1 MLHLFETHKM
11 KKYTLWLTA
20 AIIATTAFYFATAL
34 IQYFNY
40 SYTGLDLAI
49 FNEVFFNTS
58 NGFPYDFSFHGP
70 TYLGDHLSPFIILL
84 IPFYSIYK
92 SPLTL
97 LFLQSLGL
105 ALGLIP
111 LTHLSKSIFKKKQ
124 AHITFAISYI
134 FSALIGSIML
144 SEFHMLAFFV
154 PLSLSA
160 YYFYHKQRFLP
171 FITFFTLALIV
182 REDTGIVLS
191 MFSVLAFID
200 KRSHK
205 WKFVPG
211 LLAATFVISAFSLI
225 QSVSG
230 DTYKFLVH
238 YDHLGS
244 SIPDIIIN
252 LFTEPSRFLDAFWYP
267 YTITFFFYL
276 LTPFIFLPL
285 FSKKHLIFIL
295 PPLLQFSISNTGL
308 LSIIQAHYMALFTP
322 FLFPAAMFGY
332 VAISKKLLKWKTDQN
347 VALVG
352 IAIASIG
359 AFIGLS
365 GIQDM
370 AKILT
375 HPKPAFAQSF
385 NDEIVNIGENTNHAV
400 TNLETLPHLSGRETI
415 YPWMYI
421 LKGKEQYKTTP
432 IKIPQADIAVI
443 KSFEGLL
450 YTTFFDTYMTNR
462 KELYATAEERAV
474 LVQKFFSK
482 NNLGTHLIS
491 DDMLLL
497 SKQSTTR
504 LPVSVSSGSIK
515 ALTKY
520 DNLLIHRFHTNK
532 QQEITVGEKSY
543 TALPLSVTYSI
554 PENTGAEYHLAYT
567 VKQGDNIKKD
577 IIIPLTYGLYPTNL
591 WDKNEYV
598 TVDYQLVLPENFE
611 QNDSITLNLVELMD
625 VEVYN
630 NINGIDYSL
639 AVKHDHGDILE
650 TENLDNSTLQ

>member
-1 MLHLFETHKM
+1 MLHLSETHIM
-11 KKYTLWLTA
+11 KKHNLWLIA
-20 AIIATTAFYFATAL
+20 AIIATTAFYFATGL

-70 TYLGDHLSPFIILL
+70 TYLGDHFSPFIILL
-84 IPFYSIYK
+84 IPFYSLYK

-111 LTHLSKSIFKKKQ
+111 LTYLSRSIFKKWQ
-124 AHITFAISYI
+124 AHATFAISYI
-134 FSALIGSIML
+134 FSALVGSIVL

-154 PLSLSA
+154 PLSLAA
-160 YYFYHKQRFLP
+160 YYFYHKHRFLP

-200 KRSHK
+200 KRSLK
-205 WKFVPG
+205 WKLAPG
-211 LLAATFVISAFSLI
+211 ILAAVFVLSAFTLI

-244 SIPDIIIN
+244 SIPDIAIN

-267 YTITFFFYL
+267 YIITFFFYL

-352 IAIASIG
+352 IAVASIG

-375 HPKPAFAQSF
+375 DPKPAFAQSF
-385 NDEIVNIGENTNHAV
+385 NDEIVHIGKDTNHAV

-432 IKIPQADIAVI
+432 ITLPEADIAAI

-462 KELYATAEERAV
+462 KELYATADERAE
-474 LVQKFFSK
+474 LVQNFFAK
-482 NNLGTHLIS
+482 NNLGAHLIA

-497 SKQSTTR
+497 SKESNAR
-504 LPVSVSSGSIK
+504 LPISVSNGNINE
-515 ALTKY
+515 TIKY
-520 DNLLIHRFHTNK
+520 DNLSIHRIHSK
-532 QQEITVGEKSY
+532 EQKEIVVGGKTY
-543 TALPLSVTYSI
+543 NALPISATYSI
-554 PENTGAEYHLAYT
+554 PENSGAEYHLAYT
-567 VKQGDNIKKD
+567 VKKGEEVTKD
-577 IIIPLTYGLYPTNL
+577 IIIPLTYGLYPSNL
-591 WDKNEYV
+591 WEENEYV
-598 TVDYQLVLPENFE
+598 TVDYQLILPENYE
-611 QNDSITLNLVELMD
+611 ETDSLTLNLVELMD

-650 TENLDNSTLQ
+650 AEKLDNSPSQ